1 MHTDEWTPTI
11 GTVQYR
17 RRNAFAPLTDANDQ
31 KEIEHTQHQIIVLN
45 IEMDRWLFEIF
56 ERGIDLFIR
65 HADRIRAEQN
75 ANEKFDMQPQQQRQ
89 PKCVWSRHGS
99 IR

>member
-1 MHTDEWTPTI
+1 
-11 GTVQYR
+11 
-17 RRNAFAPLTDANDQ
+17 
-31 KEIEHTQHQIIVLN
+31 
-45 IEMDRWLFEIF
+45 MDRWLFEIF